1 VSRLIKSMAR
11 DFPIAVVL
19 LIGSMTTLASATS
32 TADRPVTRLPAV
44 RLAAERMDAAG
55 DPKMDLAIH
64 RVRLE
69 PSATEASPAAVLR
82 FDATNEGSDRLTD
95 IVLEG
100 AIEAKP
106 DSSDEPRSRRLIAGP
121 FTIQV
126 AAILE
131 AGYTIEYEVL
141 LRNLSLECRCI
152 PTVRVVSVRS
162 LTSVKGTR
170 NAIARVGHAMT
181 FVFGQESRLR

>member
-1 VSRLIKSMAR
+1 MASGLIKSMAR

-19 LIGSMTTLASATS
+19 LIGSLTTLASATS
-32 TADRPVTRLPAV
+32 TADRPFTRLPAV
-44 RLAAERMDAAG
+44 RLATERMDAAA
-55 DPKMDLAIH
+55 DPMMDLAIH

-69 PSATEASPAAVLR
+69 APSATEASPAAVLR

-100 AIEAKP
+100 AIEAEP
-106 DSSDEPRSRRLIAGP
+106 DSSDESRARRLIAGP
-121 FTIQV
+121 FKIQV

-162 LTSVKGTR
+162 LTTAKGTR
-170 NAIARVGHAMT
+170 NAIARVSHT
-181 FVFGQESRLR
+181 P